1 MKEIRIAVN
10 NTLLCLDS
18 YINDLECDVNMLR
31 ELEIAY
37 RDKKEY
43 AIEKAYKE
51 IICQNLINFKK
62 ELIDIVNID
71 KHAENCMKDFTSKHT
86 ADLSATRG
94 ESEEQ

>member
-51 IICQNLINFKK
+51 IICQNLINTNDKPVTAH
-62 ELIDIVNID
+62 ELLQAFVYKCGYYRRLI
-71 KHAENCMKDFTSKHT
+71 
-86 ADLSATRG
+86 
-94 ESEEQ
+94 